1 MNSLATAVNDTFNF
15 DEIPVERVNST
26 FIINTKKS
34 GKVLVKLK
42 VRKLR
47 KTKSFDMLAE
57 TPEFDKF
64 IAYYSL
70 LNL

>member
-15 DEIPVERVNST
+15 DEIPVERVDST

-34 GKVLVKLK
+34 GQVLVKLK

-47 KTKSFDMLAE
+47 KTKSFDMLVE

-64 IAYYSL
+64 ITLYSWVSL
-70 LNL
+70 

>member
-15 DEIPVERVNST
+15 DEIPVERVDST

-34 GKVLVKLK
+34 GQVLVKLK

-47 KTKSFDMLAE
+47 KTKSVDMLVE

-64 IAYYSL
+64 ITLYSWVSL
-70 LNL
+70 

>member
-1 MNSLATAVNDTFNF
+1 MNSLAIAVNDTFNF
-15 DEIPVERVNST
+15 DEIPVERVDST

-34 GKVLVKLK
+34 GQVLVKLK

-47 KTKSFDMLAE
+47 KTKSFDMLVE

-64 IAYYSL
+64 ITLYSWVSL
-70 LNL
+70 